1 MTEAP
6 ETRTDDRIDRL
17 QDRLE
22 GRIDRL
28 EGRID
33 RVNDRIDRLTLA
45 ILAVGGG
52 IIIALIVQIV
62 QRNAA

>member
-6 ETRTDDRIDRL
+6 ETRTDDRLDRL
-17 QDRLE
+17 Q
-22 GRIDRL
+22 DRL